1 MPGWHAPTSPPGG
14 IYLFITV
21 VIVTWP
27 YAVCF
32 GTEEHMLIWICLVL
46 LIAIVLMLGIEQF
59 MHRIGI
65 RPADPE
71 SRSRGIGDLRDRL
84 PQHRK

>member
-1 MPGWHAPTSPPGG
+1 
-14 IYLFITV
+14 
-21 VIVTWP
+21 
-27 YAVCF
+27 
-32 GTEEHMLIWICLVL
+32 MLIWICLVL

>member
-1 MPGWHAPTSPPGG
+1 MIAA
-14 IYLFITV
+14 
-21 VIVTWP
+21 WP

-32 GTEEHMLIWICLVL
+32 DMEEPMLIWICLVL
-46 LIAIVLMLGIEQF
+46 LIAIVLTLGIEQL

-71 SRSRGIGDLRDRL
+71 SRSRGIRELRDRL
-84 PQHRK
+84 PRQRK